1 MDYEAKGLSSMP
13 SFHITHKKKG
23 DFAFNVPIIG
33 NKPKSETSIPKSFLS
48 ASDRINFIDTPG
60 HMSSEGGTTEI
71 RDSYANTKVFSKGKS
86 IRLIIVIAY
95 P

>member
-1 MDYEAKGLSSMP
+1 MDYEDKGIPLMP
-13 SFHITHKKKG
+13 NFHINHKKNSKNL
-23 DFAFNVPIIG
+23 FNVPIIG